1 MVVSCITTL
10 ECCSHLLPIKAE
22 KPTLARLMK
31 TKSASREKMQ
41 IIKQIAPHWKQLGA
55 LLNFDPEGWKLD
67 LIEAEH
73 KLDGPVGCCQATMKH
88 WLMGNGIDATWEVLL
103 ELLDD
108 IDHSELAKQVKSALQ
123 S

>member
-1 MVVSCITTL
+1 
-10 ECCSHLLPIKAE
+10 
-22 KPTLARLMK
+22 MK
-31 TKSASREKMQ
+31 TKSASREKIQ

-55 LLNFDPEGWKLD
+55 LLNVDPEGWKLD

-73 KLDGPVGCCQATMKH
+73 KLDRPVGCCQVTMNH

-108 IDHSELAKQVKSALQ
+108 IDHS
-123 S
+123 